1 MSVSEDFLGGE
12 KLGHEVEDDYEEFHD
27 EEGKEDER
35 NNEELEDD
43 YAHDEF
49 EDAGGEDSGLHL
61 DHDEYA
67 YDEDEGKV
75 AGLYAN
81 DQDDIDKEI
90 YAREISARAESAAIM
105 AQRIKQ
111 RNRVK
116 KRYLA
121 NRNREIRKTTRAAE
135 RRRRN
140 WEKKLASSP
149 FCVDLVAENER
160 IDEENRIRIRM
171 EERRKKKLRRR
182 KEKVKNQILLKALA
196 EASDLEQLRK
206 EKRMIQEEE
215 RRLKALRDLEKTN
228 GKRKQDLLAAQ
239 RAEKQRKQAQS
250 KFLRK
255 QRIRMQHLKE
265 QKEVQL
271 LREKLDMLDHQD
283 EAFTE
288 FSRTLGFD
296 Y

>member
-121 NRNREIRKTTRAAE
+121 NRQREIRKTTRAAE

-255 QRIRMQHLKE
+255 QRIRMQQLKE

>member
-12 KLGHEVEDDYEEFHD
+12 QLGQEVEDDYEEFHD